1 MDATTINTKSIV
13 TIIIIIA
20 TWDRYNDMSLKYI
33 DIILQH
39 EKRWN
44 ISIQLL
50 EIMRT
55 YCLHNRRTK
64 VIIMH

>member
-39 EKRWN
+39 
-44 ISIQLL
+44 
-50 EIMRT
+50 
-55 YCLHNRRTK
+55 
-64 VIIMH
+64 